1 MTKDC
6 IILNKKKKI
15 LIVTPDFQLGG
26 TNTSLENLLNQISID
41 NYDYLVDILAL
52 SSFGYLKPRFIYY
65 NVIKTNK
72 ILNLKIIKEPGVVAH
87 AFNPSTREA
96 EAGGFLSSRPA
107 WSTE

>member
-41 NYDYLVDILAL
+41 NYDYLKNCKKV
-52 SSFGYLKPRFIYY
+52 
-65 NVIKTNK
+65 
-72 ILNLKIIKEPGVVAH
+72 
-87 AFNPSTREA
+87 TR
-96 EAGGFLSSRPA
+96 
-107 WSTE
+107 